1 MLGSS
6 AKFLF
11 GAVAIALIAG
21 CSKKAEDTAADAAA
35 APAEAPA
42 AVPAISAVRARG
54 NEPFW
59 SVDLSEAAIV
69 LTTPEGETRT
79 GAPVL
84 DTTFADGAVLYVA
97 SGDKGE
103 IAVKVADQVC
113 TDSMTGMPHP
123 QRVQVWTGGQ
133 ELQGCGGE
141 PAALLQ
147 GPEWTV
153 EEFGGK
159 SPAKDSKITLNFGA
173 DGSLSGSSSCNRLA
187 TTYTLT
193 GESLAIAQ
201 GAGTMMACEQPVME
215 QESAFLALLPQVNQF
230 GVADDGALL
239 LKLADGRT
247 IRARR

>member
-11 GAVAIALIAG
+11 GAVAIAVIAG
-21 CSKKAEDTAADAAA
+21 CSKKAEDKATEPAA

-42 AVPAISAVRARG
+42 AGPAIAAVRARG

-59 SVDLSEAAIV
+59 SVDLSETAIV
-69 LTTPEGETRT
+69 LTTPEGEVRT

-84 DTTFADGAVLYVA
+84 DTTFDDGAVLYVA

-103 IAVKVADQVC
+103 IAVKVLDRVC
-113 TDSMTGMPHP
+113 TDTMTGMPHP
-123 QRVQVWTGGQ
+123 QSVQVWTGGQ
-133 ELQGCGGE
+133 ELRGCGGD
-141 PAALLQ
+141 PASLLQ

-153 EEFGGK
+153 DEIGGK
-159 SPAKDSKITLNFGA
+159 APATDSKVTLNFGA
-173 DGSLSGSSSCNRLA
+173 DGSLSGSSSCNRLV

-201 GAGTMMACEQPVME
+201 GAGTMMACEQPVMD
-215 QESAFLALLPQVNQF
+215 QEGAFLALLSQVNRF
-230 GVADDGALL
+230 TVADDGALL
-239 LKLADGRT
+239 LQTADGKA

>member
-1 MLGSS
+1 MPGSS

-11 GAVAIALIAG
+11 GAVAIAVIAG
-21 CSKKAEDTAADAAA
+21 CSKKAEETAADPAA
-35 APAEAPA
+35 APAAT
-42 AVPAISAVRARG
+42 PAISAVRARG

-59 SVDLSEAAIV
+59 SVDLSETAIV
-69 LTTPEGETRT
+69 LTTPEGELRT

-84 DTTFADGAVLYVA
+84 DTTFDDGAVLYVA

-103 IAVKVADQVC
+103 IAVKVLDRPC
-113 TDSMTGMPHP
+113 TDSMSGMPHP
-123 QRVQVWTGGQ
+123 QQVQVWTGGQ
-133 ELQGCGGE
+133 ELRGCGGE
-141 PAALLQ
+141 PATLLQ

-153 EEFGGK
+153 DEIGGK
-159 SPAKDSKITLNFGA
+159 APATDSKITLNFGA

-187 TTYTLT
+187 TSYTLT
-193 GESLAIAQ
+193 GENLAIAQ

-215 QESAFLALLPQVNQF
+215 QESAFLALLSKVNAF

-239 LKLADGRT
+239 LKTADGKT

>member
-11 GAVAIALIAG
+11 GAVAIAVIAG
-21 CSKKAEDTAADAAA
+21 CSKKAEEPAADPAA

-42 AVPAISAVRARG
+42 ATPAISAVRARG

-59 SVDLSEAAIV
+59 SVDLSETAIV

-84 DTTFADGAVLYVA
+84 DTTFDDGAVLYVA

-103 IAVKVADQVC
+103 IAVKVLDRVC

-123 QRVQVWTGGQ
+123 QHVQVWTGGQ
-133 ELQGCGGE
+133 ELHGCGGE
-141 PAALLQ
+141 PASLLQ

-159 SPAKDSKITLNFGA
+159 TPVKDSKITLNFGA
-173 DGSLSGSSSCNRLA
+173 DGSLSGNSSCNRLA
-187 TTYTLT
+187 TSYKLT
-193 GESLAIAQ
+193 GESLAIAE